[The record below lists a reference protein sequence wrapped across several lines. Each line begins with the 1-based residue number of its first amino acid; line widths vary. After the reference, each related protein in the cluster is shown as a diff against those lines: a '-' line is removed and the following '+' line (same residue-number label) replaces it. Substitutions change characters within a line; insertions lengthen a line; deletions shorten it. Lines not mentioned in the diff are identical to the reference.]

1 MGVVLRVTVKVARGT
16 AQDANG
22 ASRKG
27 ADPKGADPN
36 GAGPNCA
43 TPEGRNG
50 AEPERRNAWAQ
61 VQVRGSRM

>member
-22 ASRKG
+22 ASR
-27 ADPKGADPN
+27 KGADPN